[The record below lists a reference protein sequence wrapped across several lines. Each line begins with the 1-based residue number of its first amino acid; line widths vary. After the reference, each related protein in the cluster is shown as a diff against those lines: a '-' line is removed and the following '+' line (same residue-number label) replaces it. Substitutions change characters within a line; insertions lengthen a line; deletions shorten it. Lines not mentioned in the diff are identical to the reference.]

1 MAVSK
6 YPKLWK
12 CVGSFVK
19 DAPSCKE
26 EIVALSNSDQ
36 LQKVGRHRT
45 YLCSKCEEYNAKW
58 EAKVSLELIKALSR
72 TI

>member
-1 MAVSK
+1 MAISK

-19 DAPSCKE
+19 NAPICKE

-36 LQKVGRHRT
+36 LEKSGSKKFFI
-45 YLCSKCEEYNAKW
+45 CSNCKEWNAKW
-58 EAKVSLELIKALSR
+58 EAQVSLKLSKALSG
-72 TI
+72 II